1 MNLTP
6 MESKKLLESQ
16 KTFRQILR
24 SLLGGVLMGL
34 ANLVPGISGGTMLLA
49 AGVYPQ
55 FIESVAEISMLRFK
69 FRNLITLGAIGGAAL
84 TAIVALAGPMKYW
97 VVNHRWVMYSLF
109 IGLTLGGVPVIWR
122 LLKRMT
128 RSAAAGCAA
137 GIAVMALMAL
147 VEPGGTSG
155 SPYWLLFLAGLA
167 GASAMVMPGIS
178 GGYVLLILGQYVAVL
193 GAVDQLKT
201 GLLGGGAAGPDWEV
215 VREALRV
222 IVPVGLGVVAG
233 IVSFS
238 NLIKVL
244 LARFEKAT
252 LSLLLGLLLG
262 AVIGLWPFQRSVEP
276 QPGDVVRGRVMTADS
291 IRELKPKDY
300 PLERFSPT
308 GAQIGGALGLLLAGF
323 LVTQG
328 IALAG
333 GGRDRTLP
341 QKERREGG
349 SSA

>member
-1 MNLTP
+1 
-6 MESKKLLESQ
+6 MESQKLLESQ
-16 KTFRQILR
+16 KPFRRILR
-24 SLLGGVLMGL
+24 SLLGGALMGL
-34 ANLVPGISGGTMLLA
+34 ANLVPGISGGTMLPA

-55 FIESVAEISMLRFK
+55 FIESVAEISTLRFNL
-69 FRNLITLGAIGGAAL
+69 RNLITLGAIGGAAL
-84 TAIVALAGPMKYW
+84 TAIVALAGPMKYL
-97 VVNHRWVMYSLF
+97 VVHHRWAMYSLF

-137 GIAVMALMAL
+137 GIAVMTLMAL
-147 VEPGGTSG
+147 VEPGGTSLG
-155 SPYWLLFLAGLA
+155 ASPYWLLFLAGLG
-167 GASAMVMPGIS
+167 GASAMVLPGIS
-178 GGYVLLILGQYVAVL
+178 GGYVLLILGQYVTVL

-201 GLLGGGAAGPDWEV
+201 GLLGGGAARPDGELV
-215 VREALRV
+215 TEALRV
-222 IVPVGLGVVAG
+222 IVPVGLGVAAG
-233 IVSFS
+233 IVGFS
-238 NLIKVL
+238 NLIKAL

-276 QPGDVVRGRVMTADS
+276 QPGDRVWGRVMTADA
-291 IRELKPKDY
+291 IRELQQEDY

-308 GAQIGGALGLLLAGF
+308 GAQIGGALGLLLTGF

-333 GGRDRTLP
+333 GGRGRALP
-341 QKERREGG
+341 QEEQREGKP
-349 SSA
+349 SS